1 MSMINSK
8 EIITLEKFLDLS
20 LTRQAAI
27 SSNIANANTP
37 NYKARKVNFEDE
49 LKKALS
55 DGNGEISLKTT
66 NQKHI
71 STGDKVENVSPEV
84 EISSDP
90 ARPDGN
96 NVDLE
101 KEMVELTKNNIKY
114 NLGVQ
119 VIHKMFKD
127 IEFAITGDRR

>member
-1 MSMINSK
+1 MSMIDSK
-8 EIITLEKFLDLS
+8 EILSLEKFLDLS
-20 LTRQAAI
+20 LTKQAAI
-27 SSNIANANTP
+27 SSNIANVNTP

-66 NQKHI
+66 NNKHI
-71 STGDKVENVSPEV
+71 SAGGKVANVSPEV
-84 EISSDP
+84 EISSEP

-101 KEMVELTKNNIKY
+101 KEMVDLTKNNIKY

-119 VIHKMFKD
+119 VITKLFKN
-127 IEFAITGDRR
+127 IEFAITSDRR

>member
-1 MSMINSK
+1 MSVIDSK
-8 EIITLEKFLDLS
+8 ELLVIEKFLNLS

-49 LKKALS
+49 LKNAL
-55 DGNGEISLKTT
+55 NMQEGEIKLKATDSR
-66 NQKHI
+66 HF
-71 STGDKVENVSPEV
+71 SSGGDVENVSVET
-84 EISSDP
+84 EISSEP
-90 ARPDGN
+90 ARADGN

-114 NLGVQ
+114 NLGIQ
-119 VIHKMFKD
+119 VINKMFKD
-127 IEFAITGDRR
+127 IEYAITSGRR